1 MNQIDNFQPRTLGDI
16 FLKILEQ
23 MSQDEEKKNF
33 IKKVSTLMDVPE
45 YAEYFN
51 CCVSNALGHPTSIE
65 ASTVDS
71 AIDCLIQSYELDI
84 DNNQEWGQEQKMMQT
99 TLMHKFMD
107 EYRNLAKCFIASHNL
122 LR

>member
-23 MSQDEEKKNF
+23 MSQDEEKEKF
-33 IKKVSTLMDVPE
+33 IKNVSALIEVPE
-45 YAEYFN
+45 CAEYIN
-51 CCVSNALGHPTSIE
+51 CCVSNALGHSTHI
-65 ASTVDS
+65 ATSTVDR

-84 DNNQEWGQEQKMMQT
+84 DNNQEWEQEQKMMQT